1 MTARACARGCA
12 ILSEIINFFDFFQN
26 FARSCAKNEIS
37 KKKFFYNRPLTRHI
51 MSKNAMNNVA
61 NQLPSA
67 ETINVDP
74 NQLPKLTSPPIN
86 SIFPLEIFLFMLRN
100 YFF

>member
-1 MTARACARGCA
+1 
-12 ILSEIINFFDFFQN
+12 
-26 FARSCAKNEIS
+26 
-37 KKKFFYNRPLTRHI
+37 
-51 MSKNAMNNVA
+51 MNNVA
-61 NQLPSA
+61 NKLPSA